1 MKYLVVVALTLLS
14 AQDATRVRTKFV
26 NVPYDIKM
34 SCGDCIA
41 SGYNYLWKTKET
53 GLVVNDEEYPVNSG
67 LYGTTSV
74 MCCEGSADE
83 YEKYAYPD
91 QTDKGKG

>member
-1 MKYLVVVALTLLS
+1 MKYFFTVATTLVA
-14 AQDATRVRTKFV
+14 AQDARNRNKFV
-26 NVPYDIKM
+26 DVPYDIKLN
-34 SCGDCIA
+34 CGDCIA
-41 SGYNYLWKTKET
+41 AGYNYAWKTKET